1 MSRRVLAVVLRGAAS
16 TEEVTRAAP
25 PLFARCGG
33 ATSRS
38 ADQLV
43 PAGCYEEFW
52 QLWCATRPAQRRSL
66 GLLHNFLRAVV
77 VQRLG
82 VLTNWFLMDV
92 HEEFWQL
99 WCAAR
104 PAQRRSLA
112 LLHHFLRAVVV
123 QRLGVLTN
131 WFLMDVTKSS
141 GGCGARR
148 GQHRGGHSG
157 CSTIFCALWCNV
169 LEC

>member
-1 MSRRVLAVVLRGAAS
+1 MLRRVLAVVVRGAASTEEADQPVPGGCYEEFWTVVERGAAS

-43 PAGCYEEFW
+43 PDGYY
-52 QLWCATRPAQRRSL
+52 
-66 GLLHNFLRAVV
+66 
-77 VQRLG
+77 
-82 VLTNWFLMDV
+82 
-92 HEEFWQL
+92 EEFWQL

-104 PAQRRSLA
+104 PAQRRSQG

-141 GGCGARR
+141 GSCGARR

-157 CSTIFCALWCNV
+157 CSTTFCALLWCNV
-169 LEC
+169 SEC